1 MSKQNFEAKNAK
13 IRGQFDLL
21 KKTSPDRSRRRLND
35 SGEASGKPA
44 FLDGLL
50 SIGLWALIRIGWH

>member
-1 MSKQNFEAKNAK
+1 MSKQNFKVEKAKL
-13 IRGQFDLL
+13 RRQLDLV

-44 FLDGLL
+44 FLDGLFSL
-50 SIGLWALIRIGWH
+50 GFGKEDVLPG